1 MKVHKDGEFWNY
13 FGSQVKYVRYEMKM
27 NRSDFA
33 KHCGISRDTLI
44 KLEKGHA
51 RITLDTFLTITEKVG
66 PFMFYILMQSFY
78 RESLYEIIDFN
89 FTRAANSIMGALFQ
103 GLIGDNATNGEEK
116 YGDEELRF
124 PSKKR
129 QKKQNNDASDAEQQ

>member
-1 MKVHKDGEFWNY
+1 
-13 FGSQVKYVRYEMKM
+13 M

-66 PFMFYILMQSFY
+66 PFMFYILMKSFY
-78 RESLYEIIDFN
+78 RESLYEIINFDFS
-89 FTRAANSIMGALFQ
+89 RAANSIMAALFQ

-116 YGDEELRF
+116 YRDEELRF
-124 PSKKR
+124 PSRTR
-129 QKKQNNDASDAEQQ
+129 QKKQNNDASDSEQQ